1 LVLLKLYCALAISIW
16 YYVKI
21 LLSDTGILVS
31 GHSSNAMGESAD
43 SEEEYFDAKP
53 DVPVDDKESK
63 GPLQSFALRTSSSRL
78 PAESSYEFN
87 RYLRKLVPMDMFPSL
102 EELDADFS
110 NSKLKLKENATEHN
124 LTLPE
129 TSSNCW
135 EKQLLCQTQSVS
147 FPLCT
152 VAAHDCNNKNG
163 KISLYDKAH
172 QLMPPPTNLRR
183 SESAQSPIG
192 SRCTKDDSIVSTR
205 MCTSANNSRNST
217 IEQAFAAEVWS
228 HGAPVL
234 PYCGEMRQRN
244 EHNKSSSL
252 TRDFCGVGLNSHY
265 GDFPLQ
271 DLIGVRRKSSS
282 VEMEID
288 ALASELS
295 KAFGRAVCRRGTCW
309 SEGDTGSVESS
320 KTTTKENPTGLHMP
334 DIIRSNCLAENVTD
348 SGQPLPVRPP
358 RLRKMQRKKERQ
370 LHDTHVDG
378 SGPTATTNPNTSHR
392 SITATSKPVSVP
404 AGGDV
409 RQVVVDKLKC
419 CSNMRFLQAATRSFS
434 HRTSGGKEAVASKRE
449 HLPEGLN
456 PLSLHMMRL
465 TEKNNGGFDS
475 ESVSSGGSASL
486 GQEEEDVQS
495 VTSGKSNLGHAVKKK
510 MRSVWHIAEG
520 AIARQQLSGKEESSQ
535 SEDEEVGTEGN
546 RVTQVRASHHN
557 KGPFYFDQLKLVQD
571 LSKFHVGAV
580 WCMNFS
586 DCGRLLATAGQDSVI
601 RIWVLKSA
609 FKHFSDMRARYCS
622 KGEASL
628 SDLPSR
634 ENSFTNQEE
643 VKSFIEDEKRSLRM
657 GATGEEGEA
666 RQRYSSSPVNSADE
680 VWAPFMPNPLCSF
693 RGHSSDVL
701 DDDRYF
707 ISGSLDGKIR
717 LWLIPEKKVVNWN
730 ELDEGQ
736 LVTAVTFVKNGELVA
751 VGTYNGRCIFYTSD
765 KLSYHAQIDLRRYGF
780 KRHIMC
786 KITGLDS
793 YQDKLLI
800 TCNDSRIRLYDVRDL
815 TLVCKYRGF
824 TNRSSQ
830 IRARF
835 SHNGQF
841 IIAGSEDSMV
851 YMWKTRFDSNAL
863 SLPGRKD
870 RSRHWES
877 IKAHQAVVTSALFA
891 PKPDVIFA
899 QIERARRRLLN
910 SDQAEA
916 NDEDE
921 RCRKSQLSQVSI
933 DTKSVQELIVS
944 ADFSGVIS
952 VFLNRPKVVAG
963 SRPLVRTFACTQL
976 LGNKAPTRVS
986 TPSTKVEATA
996 ADTSTYVYGEGDT
1009 MIRLDWWN
1017 SGQRHTSWAKWG
1029 MLRDWR
1035 RRKLVAQYSDLRLR
1049 MKAIAK
1055 NDVLP
1060 TAVKHEMVKEL
1071 KSLPRYCDPKYLK
1084 NTCQIT
1090 GRRRVSLAASLSF
1103 LHVPSTIRLPN
1114 VDVVLTSE
1122 LQAIQESFFGLSAEA
1137 PSAWLNSGNL
1147 WQRPE
1152 AIVLFD
1158 LTAPDHLR
1166 LPPMGAKSY
1175 KLQQDAPVDFT
1186 ELWSS
1191 MEEEFADESP
1201 LVIETSV
1208 AGISGVPDNT
1218 FNQAVENESSPPLF
1232 AADSNSHSTLKVEL
1246 AAANALNT
1254 WLKSAPQLRNGVPDF
1269 YLVSFEALSLFDE
1282 PSIGG
1287 SEAARSAVREIV
1299 TVIEKISETVK
1310 KRYDGNCVLEVIS
1323 TTGARSRKPRAAKVE
1338 HSSELHRSKRS
1349 AEKPPTNY
1357 AFYDENYSVIF
1368 NICLWLVIA
1377 FACSLLYI
1385 GVGMWS
1391 MDPGRE
1397 SIVYRMTMT
1406 RAKKD

>member
-1 LVLLKLYCALAISIW
+1 MARYLEAKRSIYSAQLYITADRRFSSLAQLVHFHSREAEGLACSLLYPAPKKDIPSCAFSLSPSQPDEWEVDRTEVVMKQRLASS
-16 YYVKI
+16 VQRENCSPKQTSSPM
-21 LLSDTGILVS
+21 LGQRAAMKSFSRGTGAS
-31 GHSSNAMGESAD
+31 
-43 SEEEYFDAKP
+43 
-53 DVPVDDKESK
+53 PVLAGSSK
-63 GPLQSFALRTSSSRL
+63 GSFRKEGASLTLDDTASDLTGSFADDEAVGGEVLRSFSAYRPSDRNRGQGSTLNSNVAVVKSTSGSTSSSR
-78 PAESSYEFN
+78 S
-87 RYLRKLVPMDMFPSL
+87 RYLRSKNSSFDERSSSRGGSSSTDHLQEQMMRQVVGHFSTIPKSNKIDAYFESLSEEVPTTTSSVSYHREALRDINLDETAVGSSSSLSSSVFGSDNVSPRKQSSAQHSASNSPSGSSRKSKPPDNRCPPPKPPLRNLGHQLHPIQNGMPSFARSKSSFSIKSFSSAFSQHKLANKRSDGYLLRNRSEVDMLRPVSPVPKKTVDSIFHVEEACQTDDMTTGWKKPQSCSPRCTTMPNRLSAVAKHVRNVDRVPPVKSYSQSFANELHDTIRSLRHVPLDNGASPKRDSISPEVTSGGGIVERAKIRQLNKASTLPSQESPEHADASTEKLSSASVQKTSAAGKEDEHVDSAKGDRSRNSFQEDLLSRGFNKSRGQRLSYADCVDESFERGRSSFLVKLPKAVVRPAVPPRQSVLSKSSYAAKSKDMFPSL

-217 IEQAFAAEVWS
+217 IERAFAAEVWS

-309 SEGDTGSVESS
+309 SEGDTGCVESS

-358 RLRKMQRKKERQ
+358 RLRKMQRKKEK
-370 LHDTHVDG
+370 
-378 SGPTATTNPNTSHR
+378 TAYS
-392 SITATSKPVSVP
+392 
-404 AGGDV
+404 
-409 RQVVVDKLKC
+409 
-419 CSNMRFLQAATRSFS
+419 
-434 HRTSGGKEAVASKRE
+434 
-449 HLPEGLN
+449 
-456 PLSLHMMRL
+456 
-465 TEKNNGGFDS
+465 EKNNGGFDS

-546 RVTQVRASHHN
+546 RVTQ
-557 KGPFYFDQLKLVQD
+557 
-571 LSKFHVGAV
+571 
-580 WCMNFS
+580 
-586 DCGRLLATAGQDSVI
+586 
-601 RIWVLKSA
+601 
-609 FKHFSDMRARYCS
+609 
-622 KGEASL
+622 
-628 SDLPSR
+628 
-634 ENSFTNQEE
+634 
-643 VKSFIEDEKRSLRM
+643 
-657 GATGEEGEA
+657 
-666 RQRYSSSPVNSADE
+666 
-680 VWAPFMPNPLCSF
+680 
-693 RGHSSDVL
+693 
-701 DDDRYF
+701 DDRYF

-765 KLSYHAQIDLRRYGF
+765 
-780 KRHIMC
+780 
-786 KITGLDS
+786 
-793 YQDKLLI
+793 LLI

-963 SRPLVRTFACTQL
+963 SSVF
-976 LGNKAPTRVS
+976 
-986 TPSTKVEATA
+986 
-996 ADTSTYVYGEGDT
+996 
-1009 MIRLDWWN
+1009 
-1017 SGQRHTSWAKWG
+1017 
-1029 MLRDWR
+1029 
-1035 RRKLVAQYSDLRLR
+1035 
-1049 MKAIAK
+1049 
-1055 NDVLP
+1055 LP
-1060 TAVKHEMVKEL
+1060 T
-1071 KSLPRYCDPKYLK
+1071 
-1084 NTCQIT
+1084 
-1090 GRRRVSLAASLSF
+1090 
-1103 LHVPSTIRLPN
+1103 
-1114 VDVVLTSE
+1114 
-1122 LQAIQESFFGLSAEA
+1122 
-1137 PSAWLNSGNL
+1137 
-1147 WQRPE
+1147 
-1152 AIVLFD
+1152 
-1158 LTAPDHLR
+1158 
-1166 LPPMGAKSY
+1166 
-1175 KLQQDAPVDFT
+1175 
-1186 ELWSS
+1186 
-1191 MEEEFADESP
+1191 
-1201 LVIETSV
+1201 
-1208 AGISGVPDNT
+1208 
-1218 FNQAVENESSPPLF
+1218 
-1232 AADSNSHSTLKVEL
+1232 
-1246 AAANALNT
+1246 
-1254 WLKSAPQLRNGVPDF
+1254 
-1269 YLVSFEALSLFDE
+1269 
-1282 PSIGG
+1282 
-1287 SEAARSAVREIV
+1287 
-1299 TVIEKISETVK
+1299 
-1310 KRYDGNCVLEVIS
+1310 
-1323 TTGARSRKPRAAKVE
+1323 
-1338 HSSELHRSKRS
+1338 
-1349 AEKPPTNY
+1349 
-1357 AFYDENYSVIF
+1357 
-1368 NICLWLVIA
+1368 
-1377 FACSLLYI
+1377 
-1385 GVGMWS
+1385 
-1391 MDPGRE
+1391 
-1397 SIVYRMTMT
+1397 
-1406 RAKKD
+1406 